1 MPKIEGV
8 RDVPAGVKPWDFW
21 YCQRWSELTATERDL
36 WTYVGWS
43 QITWDG
49 ELNRYPD
56 IYADSWLEQ
65 THKLNQVFIQ
75 LGYTRQLWEEQG
87 GGGCYGWNSRWLEK
101 RPQSTPQQSG
111 IRPKHPKGANA
122 TWDVNWEELSFTEQ
136 NAWRGLGWCESS
148 WDTYRRGERRRWC
161 ACFTEQQDNLKR
173 LYHTEKSWNDRWYT
187 ESEVETVKEE
197 RKPRIRPL
205 HPEGIHKTWDVR
217 WTDLTVEERELWAAV
232 GWNDHLWQTH
242 HPSHA
247 WDRIMMWSNMKK
259 STLEHLKK
267 LHYTEDNWCK
277 GTRVGQQTIV
287 ATPEV
292 AAKPV
297 EEQKKEEVE
306 TMSNE
311 IKTVTSAALATVEAT
326 ANKVATKAK
335 KRIRGGGRR
344 AICREVVSTTQ
355 TGVVE
360 VFTAIGM
367 DSPTAMGLAEWMK
380 TDNGKALLGGGMGV
394 AIECIPGDHPLADEV
409 AVELQEEA
417 ISLVFAGPLSAAFN
431 PIKKM
436 LVNVFRLTGDT
447 KAADQVEAMSGMADV
462 LNPKAG

>member
-21 YCQRWSELTATERDL
+21 YRQRWSELTSAERDL
-36 WTYVGWS
+36 WVYVGWDQHS
-43 QITWDG
+43 WDG
-49 ELNRYPD
+49 TTVCYPN
-56 IYADSWLEQ
+56 IYTDSWLEQ
-65 THKLNQVFIQ
+65 SHKLNQVFIQ
-75 LGYTRQLWEEQG
+75 LGYTRELWEEQD
-87 GGGCYGWNSRWLEK
+87 GWDWAWIDK
-101 RPQSTPQQSG
+101 RPQSTPRQSG
-111 IRPKHPKGANA
+111 IRPLHPKGANA

-136 NAWRGLGWCESS
+136 NAWRGLGWGANS
-148 WDTYRRGERRRWC
+148 WNAYRRGERWRWNNC
-161 ACFTEQQDNLKR
+161 LPEQQDNLNR
-173 LYHTEKSWNDRWYT
+173 LYHTEKSWNDRWYET
-187 ESEVETVKEE
+187 KSETVKEE

-205 HPEGIHKTWDVR
+205 HPEGVHKTWDVL
-217 WTDLTVEERELWAAV
+217 WTDLTVEECELWEAA
-232 GWNDHLWQTH
+232 GWNAQLWRTH
-242 HPSHA
+242 HPSRA
-247 WDRIMMWSNMKK
+247 WDHLVLWQNISERH
-259 STLEHLKK
+259 LEHLRK
-267 LHYTEDNWCK
+267 LYYTKDNWCN
-277 GTRVGQQTIV
+277 GTPSPQPTIV
-287 ATPEV
+287 ATPQV
-292 AAKPV
+292 AVKPV
-297 EEQKKEEVE
+297 EEQKKKEEVT

-335 KRIRGGGRR
+335 KRIHGGGRR

-367 DSPTAMGLAEWMK
+367 DSPTAKGLAEWMK

-417 ISLVFAGPLSAAFN
+417 ISLVFAGPLAAAFN